1 MFKVL
6 FARKILVLVF
16 LAFLMGTNTRAQEAL
31 PKPKPVPR
39 MQVRPMPY
47 YQASF
52 QRDGVGLTRYQFCPG
67 LALQDMIHKSY
78 TRG

>member
-1 MFKVL
+1 
-6 FARKILVLVF
+6 
-16 LAFLMGTNTRAQEAL
+16 
-31 PKPKPVPR
+31 
-39 MQVRPMPY
+39 MQVIPTPY

-52 QRDGVGLTRYQFCPG
+52 QRDGVKLTRYRFGPG